1 MSGTFLHPLTC
12 GFARGIAWQI
22 AVQVDANE
30 NIKCEDNESR
40 KDFQARLMRER
51 YDRFSDIFQDCK
63 ENFPADFK
71 RFQAIFPP
79 LRNKFSRW
87 NHRKVTERNQYTAA
101 FNIKAWNELSPA
113 MQIEHT
119 FKDCKP
125 CQLKFNKIQALFPV
139 KSNRFSNILK
149 ENNLSAANKAIEVRL
164 PNQTRINSSTTL
176 REASEAAKSLYDQV
190 NPTFETITGHS
201 LVKALTKVKDLNIE
215 KKKSLAEKKR
225 TRRNNY
231 RKFKEVVEKEW
242 ENTPLIRYNLRLWSM
257 DLGSGTKGWVLQYII
272 LLIILYKV
280 YGWKL
285 NCIKFFK
292 SMGLYYID

>member
-1 MSGTFLHPLTC
+1 MYIYYLLSVIALKVLPLIICLPNIHKEYKLVLSYYLATKRTKIYIHQVAYSRLLNYLKIC
-12 GFARGIAWQI
+12 NDANPQVSNLGADSKTSYSSKEHNARGIAWQI
-22 AVQVDANE
+22 AVQVDADK
-30 NIKCEDNESR
+30 NIKCEDNELR

-164 PNQTRINSSTTL
+164 PNQTCINSSTT
-176 REASEAAKSLYDQV
+176 S
-190 NPTFETITGHS
+190 P
-201 LVKALTKVKDLNIE
+201 
-215 KKKSLAEKKR
+215 
-225 TRRNNY
+225 
-231 RKFKEVVEKEW
+231 
-242 ENTPLIRYNLRLWSM
+242 
-257 DLGSGTKGWVLQYII
+257 
-272 LLIILYKV
+272 
-280 YGWKL
+280 
-285 NCIKFFK
+285 
-292 SMGLYYID
+292 

>member
-22 AVQVDANE
+22 AVQVDADE

-79 LRNKFSRW
+79 LRNKFSWW

-119 FKDCKP
+119 FKDCKS
-125 CQLKFNKIQALFPV
+125 CQLKFSKIQALFPV

-164 PNQTRINSSTTL
+164 PNQTRINS
-176 REASEAAKSLYDQV
+176 R
-190 NPTFETITGHS
+190 FETITGHS

-231 RKFKEVVEKEW
+231 RKFKEAVEKEW
-242 ENTPLIRYNLRLWSM
+242 ENTSLIRYNLRLWSM
-257 DLGSGTKGWVLQYII
+257 DLGSGTKGWILQYII

-285 NCIKFFK
+285 N
-292 SMGLYYID
+292 